1 MKLLSLPTK
10 IGIAGIGV
18 FAFALV
24 FATPAFASTN
34 YSFVLRG
41 VTDIKAPTKGVV
53 YVTVTNASAKAASE
67 TVGVNLGY
75 SIGTAK
81 IYKIINGIKQ
91 PASWKQIKMDD
102 EVVMTGN
109 KIGATFKVTQL
120 VINDRSF
127 DLVGKVTDI
136 NTDVKTIT
144 VNVIHSTYREAGIK
158 THEVTLKYTGDT
170 SCKRLGSDIDCS
182 TVDVRHQVI
191 RAKGSVTGEN
201 QVYTLTNFWDNY
213 KQ

>member
-1 MKLLSLPTK
+1 MKLSSLSTK
-10 IGIAGIGV
+10 IGIVGIV
-18 FAFALV
+18 AFAFAL
-24 FATPAFASTN
+24 ATPAFASTN
-34 YSFVLRG
+34 YAFVLRG

-53 YVTVTNASAKAASE
+53 YVTVTNASAKAATE

-81 IYKIINGIKQ
+81 IYKVINGVKT
-91 PASWKQIKMDD
+91 PVSWKQIKIDN
-102 EVVMTGN
+102 EVVMKGTKVG
-109 KIGATFKVTQL
+109 GTFKVSEL

-144 VNVIHSTYREAGIK
+144 VNVIHSTYREAGLK
-158 THEVTLKYTGDT
+158 GNDVTLKYTGDT
-170 SCKRLGSDIDCS
+170 LCKRLGSDVACS
-182 TVDVRHQVI
+182 TVDAIHQVI
-191 RAKGSVTGEN
+191 RAKGAVTGEN

-213 KQ
+213 K